1 MQGSNSL
8 NRNQGNKKEPSKKA
22 LNLNGGVDVAR
33 FELLIQNYVR
43 NLVLYNKFEKILE
56 LSSKYS
62 EILT

>member
-1 MQGSNSL
+1 MGAITLFVHKIRHPKVSF
-8 NRNQGNKKEPSKKA
+8 
-22 LNLNGGVDVAR
+22 NGGVDAHR